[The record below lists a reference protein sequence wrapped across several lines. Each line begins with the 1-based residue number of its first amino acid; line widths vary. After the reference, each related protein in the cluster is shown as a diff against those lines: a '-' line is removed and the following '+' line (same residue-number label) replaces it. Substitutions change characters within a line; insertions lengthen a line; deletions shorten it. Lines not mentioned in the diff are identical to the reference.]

1 MRTFKEHI
9 LEKLKV
15 TSNNSEYENEYEKPT
30 YQEYYDLLAK
40 YCTLKGK
47 KFLDVGL
54 MFDFNS
60 DSLPKYKNDQS
71 KSIYKIIPVDFNS
84 PVIRIMTYDFTL
96 KKIFSY
102 NIYVREAIKDKEV
115 DFMEDEYVE
124 VLVKYMKGYIKQ
136 YEKI

>member
-1 MRTFKEHI
+1 MKPFKEHI

-15 TSNNSEYENEYEKPT
+15 TKSNAFVTPT
-30 YQEYYDLLAK
+30 YQEYYDLLGK
-40 YCTLKGK
+40 YCKLKGK

-54 MFDFNS
+54 MFDFNN

-96 KKIFSY
+96 KKIFTY
-102 NIYVREAIKDKEV
+102 NIYVREATKDKEV

-124 VLVKYMKGYIKQ
+124 DIVKYMKGYIKQ
-136 YEKI
+136 YENV

>member
-1 MRTFKEHI
+1 MISFKEHI

-15 TSNNSEYENEYEKPT
+15 TSKNFTRPT
-30 YQEYYDLLAK
+30 YQEYYDLLVK
-40 YCTLKGK
+40 YCKLKGK
-47 KFLDVGL
+47 KFLDVGI

-60 DSLPKYKNDQS
+60 DSLPKYNIDKS

-84 PVIRIMTYDFTL
+84 PVIRILTYDFTL
-96 KKIFSY
+96 KKVFSY
-102 NIYVREAIKDKEV
+102 NIYVREDIKDKEV

-136 YEKI
+136 YENI